1 MFLDIQKRNIFS
13 PCSSLFVASE
23 LASGRNANLPVSII
37 DCDRLQIE
45 EEANNIRI
53 VDGRTSRQFKSKAA
67 KVSCEIFARRF

>member
-37 DCDRLQIE
+37 DCDRPQIG

-53 VDGRTSRQFKSKAA
+53 VDGRTLRQFKSKAA
-67 KVSCEIFARRF
+67 KINCEIFARKF

>member
-37 DCDRLQIE
+37 DCDRLQIG
-45 EEANNIRI
+45 EEANSIH
-53 VDGRTSRQFKSKAA
+53 
-67 KVSCEIFARRF
+67 VS